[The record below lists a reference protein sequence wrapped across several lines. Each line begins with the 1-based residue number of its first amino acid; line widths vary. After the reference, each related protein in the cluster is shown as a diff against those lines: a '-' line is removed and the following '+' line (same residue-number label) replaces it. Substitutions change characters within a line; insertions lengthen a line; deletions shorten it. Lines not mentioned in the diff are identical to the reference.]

1 MSKFIQMAIEQASPE
16 SSFAEMFALDDE
28 GVIWRCVLQGRDS
41 PFEEFYRPVIDPKP
55 TAPKKEKGD
64 NPLASR
70 PESVTEDTWNQFKV
84 VRHAKKRPL
93 TKRALKTIEEEGAKA
108 KLTLEETLLTC
119 LDHGWAGFE
128 ATWVQAVAMLASPT
142 CPNRVRHPEKSFMQ
156 ACGKA
161 ASVIAYNGK
170 HYCQECANE
179 LQRRASKP

>member
-1 MSKFIQMAIEQASPE
+1 MSKFIQIAVEHWDDGT
-16 SSFAEMFALDDE
+16 SFYALDDE
-28 GVIWRCVLQGRDS
+28 GSIWERQGNGAFAIIHHS
-41 PFEEFYRPVIDPKP
+41 VIDPKP

-142 CPNRVRHPEKSFMQ
+142 CPNRVRKDGKAFMQ
-156 ACGKA
+156 ECGA
-161 ASVIAYNGK
+161 PALVIAYNGK

-179 LQRRASKP
+179 LQKRLDKP

>member
-1 MSKFIQMAIEQASPE
+1 MSKFIQIAVEHWDDGT
-16 SSFAEMFALDDE
+16 SFYALDDE
-28 GVIWRCVLQGRDS
+28 GSIWERQGDGAFAIIHHS
-41 PFEEFYRPVIDPKP
+41 VIDPKP

-93 TKRALKTIEEEGAKA
+93 TKRALKTIEEEGTKA

-128 ATWVQAVAMLASPT
+128 AAWVKVGGISALPT

-170 HYCQECANE
+170 HYCQVCANE
-179 LQRRASKP
+179 LQKRVSKP

>member
-1 MSKFIQMAIEQASPE
+1 MSKFIQIAAPTYAG
-16 SSFAEMFALDDE
+16 SFILYALDDE
-28 GVIWRCVLQGRDS
+28 GSIWCRDDYGEFLCVHRS
-41 PFEEFYRPVIDPKP
+41 ATDPKP
-55 TAPKKEKGD
+55 TASRKEKGD

-93 TKRALKTIEEEGAKA
+93 TKRALKTIEEEGEKA

-142 CPNRVRHPEKSFMQ
+142 CPNRVRKDGKAFMQ
-156 ACGKA
+156 ECGA
-161 ASVIAYNGK
+161 PASVIAYNGK
-170 HYCQECANE
+170 HYCQVCANE
-179 LQRRASKP
+179 LQKRVRP